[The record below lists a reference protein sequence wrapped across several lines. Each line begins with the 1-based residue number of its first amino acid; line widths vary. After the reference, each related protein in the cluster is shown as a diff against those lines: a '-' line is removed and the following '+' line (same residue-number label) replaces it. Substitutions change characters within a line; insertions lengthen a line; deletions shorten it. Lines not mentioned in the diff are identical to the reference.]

1 LALTQFSGSPKI
13 QGKFKQKIKKKEKK
27 ITFRKSFLV
36 KKGEKEIRN
45 KLSLV
50 VKELVLLV
58 SCKKI
63 KCKNTNAKIING
75 KR

>member
-1 LALTQFSGSPKI
+1 M
-13 QGKFKQKIKKKEKK
+13 KKKKK
-27 ITFRKSFLV
+27 KTIFKKSFLV

-63 KCKNTNAKIING
+63 KCKNTNAKTANG